1 MTLPALD
8 LLMLPLREPERLG
21 SLTPGQWDLLVRQGR
36 RADLLARMAER
47 IDAAGRWADVP
58 PEVARHLRSM
68 QLLARR
74 QHNMDFLESQLATAR
89 AELLAVQ
96 ESTRRVACIAPAY
109 GRTERRAAPALSS
122 FKAAG

>member
-1 MTLPALD
+1 MTARRQTFSRLLGALD
-8 LLMLPLREPERLG
+8 ELVAQEAGALGERDFAATLEI
-21 SLTPGQWDLLVRQGR
+21 QR
-36 RADLLARMAER
+36 RAQPLVDALSDLGIAAADDLARAR
-47 IDAAGRWADVP
+47 VAG
-58 PEVARHLRSM
+58 
-68 QLLARR
+68 LLARR